1 MESIIN
7 LLDHFTPEFL
17 IIETALL
24 VVIFSILVITWVYN
38 KKKYQS
44 LKHQIPAGVVKNYLD
59 SIIQNSTA
67 LKSSLFRGGGLDV
80 AAAGIPSVMPV
91 GQLGGGDSVAA
102 SGNPEELAQKNAEIA
117 NLRAQLQASQSQVKT
132 LEVNLKEADGEI
144 AALNKRIQELENA
157 LKNAGTGAPV
167 AVAAAPSSGGD
178 DSALKAE
185 LAKVT
190 KERDELMERLK
201 EYEIIEDDLAN
212 LKRLQQENEQ
222 LKKALAGAPK
232 GAATAAPAAAP
243 TPEPAK
249 PAPAA
254 AKADPGPEP
263 IPEAKPAPAAA
274 AGEEV
279 PNLGGTEGKS
289 PEDLLSEFEKMLG

>member
-44 LKHQIPAGVVKNYLD
+44 LKHQIPAGVVQNYLD

-67 LKSSLFRGGGLDV
+67 LKSSLFRGGGLEV
-80 AAAGIPSVMPV
+80 ATSGIPSVMPV
-91 GQLGGGDSVAA
+91 GKMSGGDSVAV
-102 SGNPEELAQKNAEIA
+102 SGNPEELASKNAEIA
-117 NLRAQLQASQSQVKT
+117 NLKVQLQQSNSQVKT
-132 LEVNLKEADGEI
+132 LEMNLKEADGEI
-144 AALNKRIQELENA
+144 AALNKRIKELEDM
-157 LKNAGTGAPV
+157 LKNAGTAVP
-167 AVAAAPSSGGD
+167 VAAAAAPAGD
-178 DSALKAE
+178 DSALRGE
-185 LAKVT
+185 LTKVT
-190 KERDELMERLK
+190 KERDELLERLK

-232 GAATAAPAAAP
+232 GGAAPAAAP
-243 TPEPAK
+243 AAAAT
-249 PAPAA
+249 APAA
-254 AKADPGPEP
+254 KAADPGPEP
-263 IPEAKPAPAAA
+263 IPEAKAAPVASD
-274 AGEEV
+274 GPGDVV
-279 PNLGGTEGKS
+279 PNLGGSDGKS